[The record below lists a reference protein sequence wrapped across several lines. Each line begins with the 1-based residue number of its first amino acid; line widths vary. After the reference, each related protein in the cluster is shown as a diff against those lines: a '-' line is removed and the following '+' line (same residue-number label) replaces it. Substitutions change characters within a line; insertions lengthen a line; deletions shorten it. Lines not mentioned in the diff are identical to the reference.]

1 MFLFWRQDPMLRIDR
16 GILPSLASFHLGQP
30 SPISSLLLLDL
41 SMGAQVCWPWVNLSG
56 ANNSSLVET
65 FENLRSSC
73 QLVMPLKT
81 TILDGSMDLEF
92 YGLFRFVSA
101 SHSHWNTF
109 SVVYIGVAIRSYKLL
124 KHHLEGMSAEH
135 PLIHERCPEIA
146 YMTKRCLWGRRAVFS
161 RKSHKS
167 WSSNV

>member
-1 MFLFWRQDPMLRIDR
+1 M
-16 GILPSLASFHLGQP
+16 
-30 SPISSLLLLDL
+30 
-41 SMGAQVCWPWVNLSG
+41 NLSG

-92 YGLFRFVSA
+92 YGWFRFVSA

-109 SVVYIGVAIRSYKLL
+109 SVVSESQSDPINY
-124 KHHLEGMSAEH
+124 
-135 PLIHERCPEIA
+135 
-146 YMTKRCLWGRRAVFS
+146 
-161 RKSHKS
+161 
-167 WSSNV
+167 